1 MVIRMRHTKA
11 HRNNRRSHHALV
23 NKKLGVCEKCGKDT
37 IPHRA
42 CPHCGAYRG
51 RVVGAVTK
59 KHDKRIARLEAKQKA
74 QNAATAQETPKKEK
88 TETKEKKE
96 KKTTAKKKSTA
107 AKKEE

>member
-11 HRNNRRSHHALV
+11 HRNNRRSHHALAAT
-23 NKKLGVCEKCGKDT
+23 KLGVCEKCGKDAL
-37 IPHRA
+37 PHRA

-59 KHDKRIARLEAKQKA
+59 KHDQRIKRLEAKQKA

-88 TETKEKKE
+88 TETKAKE
-96 KKTTAKKKSTA
+96 KKTTTKKKSTTEKDA
-107 AKKEE
+107 